1 MIENRIGRDCPGL
14 NGAGEAMQPPT
25 ARDIEIIGRPEASAG
40 VAVAL
45 AVASVSAGF
54 PSPAEDYIEQ
64 ALDLN
69 DLLITNPPAT
79 FFVRVTGTSMIEAG
93 IHPDDILAV
102 DRSREARHGD
112 IVIAIVNGELTVKE
126 LATTPVLRLIPRN
139 SAYEPI
145 VLREHDDFEI
155 IGKVTGLVR
164 RFR

>member
-1 MIENRIGRDCPGL
+1 MRACRE
-14 NGAGEAMQPPT
+14 EKAMQ
-25 ARDIEIIGRPEASAG
+25 AQKINEVEIIGRPETSAG
-40 VAVAL
+40 KAVRL
-45 AVASVSAGF
+45 AMASVSAGF

-69 DLLITNPPAT
+69 DLLVTNPPAT
-79 FFVRVTGTSMIEAG
+79 FFVKVTGTSMVEAG

-102 DRSREARHGD
+102 DRSREARQGD

-126 LATTPVLRLIPRN
+126 LAFSPIRLIPRN
-139 SAYEPI
+139 SAYPPI

-164 RFR
+164 RFK

>member
-1 MIENRIGRDCPGL
+1 MPKIKE
-14 NGAGEAMQPPT
+14 
-25 ARDIEIIGRPEASAG
+25 IEIVGRPEATART
-40 VAVAL
+40 AVCL
-45 AVASVSAGF
+45 ATESVSAGF

-69 DLLITNPPAT
+69 DLLVTNPPAT
-79 FFVRVTGTSMIEAG
+79 FFVKVTGSSMVEAG

-126 LATTPVLRLIPRN
+126 LATTPILRLIPRN

-155 IGKVTGLVR
+155 VGKVTGLVR
-164 RFR
+164 RFK

>member
-1 MIENRIGRDCPGL
+1 
-14 NGAGEAMQPPT
+14 MQIQKIKE
-25 ARDIEIIGRPEASAG
+25 IEIVGRPEATAG
-40 VAVAL
+40 AFVRL
-45 AVASVSAGF
+45 ATESVSAGF

-64 ALDLN
+64 ALDVN
-69 DLLITNPPAT
+69 DLLVTNPPAT
-79 FFVRVTGTSMIEAG
+79 FFVKVAGSSMVEAG

-126 LATTPVLRLIPRN
+126 LATTPTLRLIPRN

-155 IGKVTGLVR
+155 VGKVTGLVR
-164 RFR
+164 RFK

>member
-1 MIENRIGRDCPGL
+1 
-14 NGAGEAMQPPT
+14 MQ
-25 ARDIEIIGRPEASAG
+25 AQKINEVEIIGRPETSAG
-40 VAVAL
+40 KAVRL
-45 AVASVSAGF
+45 AMASVSAGF

-69 DLLITNPPAT
+69 DLLVTNPPAT
-79 FFVRVTGTSMIEAG
+79 FFVKVTGTSMVEAG

-102 DRSREARHGD
+102 DRSREARQGD

-126 LATTPVLRLIPRN
+126 LAFSPIRLIPRN
-139 SAYEPI
+139 SAYPPI

-164 RFR
+164 RFK